1 MLPSYNKK
9 DIISIKNIVKSQI
22 LAAVHGA
29 MLRKPLGA
37 MVSSPDQTPQVPFM
51 FFLIIHYFERPA
63 PSVRLVKSIHLRA
76 YCKYWLVMCVLAFP
90 KPTENIT
97 CNFCSNSIY
106 FTQKKQHLQ
115 VLFASHKEEPQW
127 LAAVLSQYSLQKK
140 KGFE

>member
-29 MLRKPLGA
+29 MLRKHFGV

-76 YCKYWLVMCVLAFP
+76 CRKYWLVMCVLAFP
-90 KPTENIT
+90 RPTENIT
-97 CNFCSNSIY
+97 CNFCPNSIY

-115 VLFASHKEEPQW
+115 VLFVSHKEELLW
-127 LAAVLSQYSLQKK
+127 NFYYLSRCLSR
-140 KGFE
+140 

>member
-1 MLPSYNKK
+1 MEFTRMRSLRICKVLRNLVLP
-9 DIISIKNIVKSQI
+9 
-22 LAAVHGA
+22 GR
-29 MLRKPLGA
+29 LRKPLGV

>member
-1 MLPSYNKK
+1 MHVWSRGE
-9 DIISIKNIVKSQI
+9 VT
-22 LAAVHGA
+22 VHGVR
-29 MLRKPLGA
+29 LRMPSGA

-63 PSVRLVKSIHLRA
+63 PSVRLVKSTHLRA